1 MTSSQIELVKT
12 SWARVA
18 TMDAVAV
25 GGLFYGR
32 LFEIAPELRPLFK
45 NPLGPQSQKLIAMI
59 GYVINKLD
67 KLEDIVG
74 EVGKLAVRHTSYG
87 VKDEHYT
94 LVGKALLWTLEQGL
108 GAAWN
113 EELKTAWTACY
124 TLLAE
129 AMMDASRANSQAA

>member
-32 LFEIAPELRPLFK
+32 LFEIAPELQPLFK
-45 NPLGPQSQKLIAMI
+45 NPIGPQSQKLITMI
-59 GYVINKLD
+59 GYVIKKLD
-67 KLEDIVG
+67 KLEDIVD
-74 EVGKLAVRHTSYG
+74 EVGKLAVRHTAYG

-94 LVGKALLWTLEQGL
+94 QVGKALLWTLEQGL
-108 GAAWN
+108 GEAWN
-113 EELKTAWTACY
+113 EQLKTAWTACY

-129 AMMDASRANSQAA
+129 AMMEASRGNSQAA